1 MRCHFSF
8 ILYNRVK
15 LRKPIYKPPSPSISS
30 WKFNVH
36 FLLSKNTKS
45 TSKGNKNKLVTC
57 LYLYIYIYIYIYI
70 WYYDNL
76 ITPSFPTSPAEFL
89 AFLISDDGEVRYQ
102 KGKKPRV
109 RGCNPQPPNVS
120 PPSRPFEKYKPMD
133 LFSEFYGQTKVTR
146 SFLRSCNF

>member
-15 LRKPIYKPPSPSISS
+15 LRKPIYKPPSPNISP
-30 WKFNVH
+30 WNFNVH

-45 TSKGNKNKLVTC
+45 TSKGNKNKLV
-57 LYLYIYIYIYIYI
+57 IYN
-70 WYYDNL
+70 DNL
-76 ITPSFPTSPAEFL
+76 ITPSFPTSHAGFL
-89 AFLISDDGEVRYQ
+89 AFLISDDDEVRYQ
-102 KGKKPRV
+102 KGKKPCG
-109 RGCNPQPPNVS
+109 RGCDPQAPNVS